1 MNGIKEVVAAFSSW
15 ASAQGL
21 GPARAEVRVQSLG
34 RPHVPAPLP
43 VGWQGVYCFQYE
55 SAWLKVGK
63 AGTKS
68 GARWISQH
76 YNPGSA
82 MSTLAFS
89 LVKYG
94 HFASVDHPSLP
105 DLRPRLQ
112 TVSPDDI
119 GEWIRRH
126 TERVNIVIR
135 AEMGREGLAHLEA
148 IAHRVLKPVFEG
160 RWQFGEPEA

>member
-1 MNGIKEVVAAFSSW
+1 MKSLMSVSAW
-15 ASAQGL
+15 ATKQGL
-21 GPARAEVRVQSLG
+21 GLARAEVRVQNLG
-34 RPHVPAPLP
+34 RPHAPTSLP
-43 VGWQGVYCFQYE
+43 VGWQGVYCFRYDGT
-55 SAWLKVGK
+55 WLKVGK
-63 AGTKS
+63 AGPKS

-94 HFASVDHPSLP
+94 HFASVDHSSLA
-105 DLRPRLQ
+105 DLRVQLR

-126 TERVNIVIR
+126 TERVNLLIR
-135 AEMGREGLAHLEA
+135 AEMGREGLAYLEA